1 MIQALYTKTEYSM
14 LNNTIKLLD
23 LIKKAKEYGYQ
34 ALSITDP
41 NMHGVYKFY
50 ELCRENNIK
59 PIIGLEAVI
68 ESKFSV
74 VTKILLYCKNNIGY
88 RNLLKIS
95 SIIELN
101 ESISLDDLKKYRE
114 GIFAVSGSFNDIN
127 MLIQRGNRIDAYN
140 QMLLYKELFE
150 DFYVGLEPQ
159 IINFDEIGSELIE
172 LANKASI
179 FDLPL
184 SQTLYLDETDS
195 IYYYYL
201 RAVESGIL
209 VKDVPTLSGTY
220 HFKNQEELMIEFS
233 NYGLAFINLENLI
246 ANIDVTIEKAQVTL
260 PVFPS
265 NCDLSSHEYLHELC
279 MMGLGKRLK
288 NYSKSKKPYLD
299 RIEYELNIIG
309 KMGYDDY
316 FLIVWDFVKYAK
328 KNQIYVGPGRGSAA
342 SSLVAYSLGITDID
356 PLEYD
361 LLFERFLNPERIS
374 MPDIDMDFPNNR
386 RKEVIDYVINKYG
399 SDHVSHIVT
408 FDCYRARGAIR
419 DVAKAM
425 GMDNNRLE
433 NVLKYVGYRED
444 LDDYNDDLLKMTQN
458 PEVDELITIANAL
471 SGLPRHTGTHAAG
484 IILSSLPLTDIIPV
498 LKDGEGGI
506 QSQYEASDLEKLGLL
521 KIDFLGLKNLTMID
535 DVVLNIKKHL
545 NTCLDIRKIPLD
557 DKKTYQYLEKG
568 QTTGLF
574 QLESEGMR
582 NVLRKLKPSTIND
595 IVDVL
600 ALYRPGPMEN
610 IDEYIERK
618 NGKKFQYYHE
628 SLEPI
633 LKDTYG
639 IIVYQEQIMKI
650 ANVFAGYSL
659 GEADILRRAV
669 SKKKLDVLESER
681 KRFVEKSVMMGH
693 TKEESN
699 MIYDIIV
706 KFANYGFNKSHS
718 VAYGIVAYQT
728 AYLKANYPLF
738 FLTELLNSIIGDEKK
753 TRQYLNEARGFGIKV
768 LGPDINKS
776 NMTFQIEDNSI
787 RYALLGI
794 KNVGTEV
801 CKAIIEARR
810 EHYLSYKEIKNKI
823 PSRSLEALIKAGA
836 FDSFHITK
844 KALLEQMSENSSF
857 NTFIL
862 DEMKDINS
870 EYSLD
875 ELIKMEREALGF
887 NLTMSPLMP
896 YNKIIREQKLTQISE
911 INEDMVGTTKNVIG
925 FISKI
930 KEIKTK
936 NNEKMAFFLASNGII
951 DIEGFIFPSNYAKMR
966 EIKLNQVYIMNTK
979 VVLRNNIIQLELLRL
994 EQKEC
999 N

>member
-1 MIQALYTKTEYSM
+1 
-14 LNNTIKLLD
+14 
-23 LIKKAKEYGYQ
+23 
-34 ALSITDP
+34 
-41 NMHGVYKFY
+41 
-50 ELCRENNIK
+50 
-59 PIIGLEAVI
+59 
-68 ESKFSV
+68 
-74 VTKILLYCKNNIGY
+74 
-88 RNLLKIS
+88 
-95 SIIELN
+95 
-101 ESISLDDLKKYRE
+101 
-114 GIFAVSGSFNDIN
+114 
-127 MLIQRGNRIDAYN
+127 
-140 QMLLYKELFE
+140 
-150 DFYVGLEPQ
+150 
-159 IINFDEIGSELIE
+159 
-172 LANKASI
+172 
-179 FDLPL
+179 
-184 SQTLYLDETDS
+184 
-195 IYYYYL
+195 
-201 RAVESGIL
+201 
-209 VKDVPTLSGTY
+209 
-220 HFKNQEELMIEFS
+220 
-233 NYGLAFINLENLI
+233 
-246 ANIDVTIEKAQVTL
+246 
-260 PVFPS
+260 
-265 NCDLSSHEYLHELC
+265 
-279 MMGLGKRLK
+279 
-288 NYSKSKKPYLD
+288 
-299 RIEYELNIIG
+299 
-309 KMGYDDY
+309 
-316 FLIVWDFVKYAK
+316 
-328 KNQIYVGPGRGSAA
+328 
-342 SSLVAYSLGITDID
+342 
-356 PLEYD
+356 
-361 LLFERFLNPERIS
+361 
-374 MPDIDMDFPNNR
+374 
-386 RKEVIDYVINKYG
+386 
-399 SDHVSHIVT
+399 
-408 FDCYRARGAIR
+408 
-419 DVAKAM
+419 
-425 GMDNNRLE
+425 
-433 NVLKYVGYRED
+433 
-444 LDDYNDDLLKMTQN
+444 
-458 PEVDELITIANAL
+458 
-471 SGLPRHTGTHAAG
+471 
-484 IILSSLPLTDIIPV
+484 
-498 LKDGEGGI
+498 
-506 QSQYEASDLEKLGLL
+506 
-521 KIDFLGLKNLTMID
+521 
-535 DVVLNIKKHL
+535 
-545 NTCLDIRKIPLD
+545 
-557 DKKTYQYLEKG
+557 
-568 QTTGLF
+568 
-574 QLESEGMR
+574 MR

-738 FLTELLNSIIGDEKK
+738 FLTELLNSVIGDEKK

-823 PSRSLEALIKAGA
+823 PLRALEALIKAGA